1 MTNTLGVSSAPL
13 HDLLAVD
20 KVKAWGQGFLR
31 LADTTL
37 HREAWFVSNED
48 EREPCAQTRTVPP
61 SQRHEHW
68 KRLWSE
74 EDVNSQG
81 LSSAWERYKWD
92 LLSPGVD

>member
-48 EREPCAQTRTVPP
+48 ER
-61 SQRHEHW
+61 
-68 KRLWSE
+68 
-74 EDVNSQG
+74 
-81 LSSAWERYKWD
+81 
-92 LLSPGVD
+92 